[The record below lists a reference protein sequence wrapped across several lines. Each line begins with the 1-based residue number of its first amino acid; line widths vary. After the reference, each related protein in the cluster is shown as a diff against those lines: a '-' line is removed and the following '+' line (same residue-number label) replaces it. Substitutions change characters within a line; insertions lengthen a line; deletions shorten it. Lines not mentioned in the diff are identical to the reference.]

1 MTNQQVIKGLRQL
14 KYTPGSEEPVH
25 QHEQGQLIYPLR
37 GVAKIVTPQ
46 HIWLLSPGRAI
57 WLPGGVSHG
66 LQAIDHVVT
75 QNLYLTPEASRQF
88 GIQCRGLAATPLLHA
103 LTVAGLEEGITSERQ
118 ALITALLYDELSRL
132 PGAMLCH
139 VILPSDRRVRQVCDT
154 LCRELDHAATL
165 AWWGQKVGASER
177 TLARL
182 FREETHLSFSEWR
195 QQIRLLEAVCNLAR
209 GVAVSTLAHEL
220 GYASASAFIAMFRK
234 KLGVSPQRYIQA
246 EGGKAWTGVN
256 IPTVY

>member
-1 MTNQQVIKGLRQL
+1 MITQHAIEGLRQL

-25 QHEQGQLIYPLR
+25 QHEQGQLIYALR

-46 HIWLLSPGRAI
+46 HIWLLSPGRAV
-57 WLPGGVSHG
+57 WLPGGMPHG
-66 LQAIDHVVT
+66 LQAVDHVVT
-75 QNLYLTPEASRQF
+75 QNLYLTPPASRRF
-88 GIQCRGLAATPLLHA
+88 GDRCRGLSATPLLHA
-103 LTVAGLEEGITSERQ
+103 LIAAGLEEGLAAERQ
-118 ALITALLYDELSRL
+118 ALVYALLSDELARL
-132 PGAMLCH
+132 SACALCH
-139 VILPSDRRVRQVCDT
+139 VTLPSDRRVRQVCDT

-182 FREETHLSFSEWR
+182 FREETQLSFSEWR

-209 GVAVSTLAHEL
+209 GVAVSTLANEL

-246 EGGKAWTGVN
+246 TGVKG
-256 IPTVY
+256 

>member
-1 MTNQQVIKGLRQL
+1 MTIHHNVEGLRQL
-14 KYTPGSEEPVH
+14 KYAPGSEEPMH

-57 WLPGGVSHG
+57 WLPGGLAHG
-66 LQAIDHVVT
+66 LQAVDLVVT
-75 QNLYLTPEASRQF
+75 QNIYLTPHASCQF
-88 GIQCRGLAATPLLHA
+88 GRQCRGLAVTPLLHTLIA
-103 LTVAGLEEGITSERQ
+103 AGLEEEVAVERM
-118 ALITALLYDELSRL
+118 ALIRELLSDELSRL
-132 PGAMLCH
+132 SATMLCH

-154 LCRELDHAATL
+154 LCRELDHGASL

-209 GVAVSTLAHEL
+209 GVEVSKLAHEL

-246 EGGKAWTGVN
+246 ASSRG
-256 IPTVY
+256 

>member
-1 MTNQQVIKGLRQL
+1 MTIPHAIEGLRQL
-14 KYTPGSEEPVH
+14 KYTPGSEEAVH

-57 WLPGGVSHG
+57 WLPGGLSHG

-75 QNLYLTPEASRQF
+75 QNLYLTPQASRQF
-88 GIQCRGLAATPLLHA
+88 GLQCRGLAATPLLHTLIA
-103 LTVAGLEEGITSERQ
+103 AGLEETVSTERQ
-118 ALITALLYDELSRL
+118 ALILALLSDELARL
-132 PGAMLCH
+132 PASMLCH

-209 GVAVSTLAHEL
+209 GVTVSKLAHEL

-234 KLGVSPQRYIQA
+234 KLGVSPQRYILA
-246 EGGKAWTGVN
+246 TGGRE
-256 IPTVY
+256 

>member
-1 MTNQQVIKGLRQL
+1 MTIPNAIEGLRQL
-14 KYTPGSEEPVH
+14 KYAPGSEEPVH
-25 QHEQGQLIYPLR
+25 QHEQGQLIYPLS

-57 WLPGGVSHG
+57 WLPGGLPHG
-66 LQAIDHVVT
+66 LQAVDRVVT
-75 QNLYLTPEASRQF
+75 QNLYLSPQASRLF
-88 GIQCRGLAATPLLHA
+88 GNQCRGLAATPLLHT
-103 LTVAGLEEGITSERQ
+103 LIDAGLEDAIPPERMVLLQ
-118 ALITALLYDELSRL
+118 ALLADELQRL
-132 PGAMLCH
+132 PAAALCH
-139 VILPSDRRVRQVCDT
+139 VTLPSDRRVRQVCDT
-154 LCRELDHAATL
+154 LCRELDHTATL

-209 GVAVSTLAHEL
+209 GVAVNTLAQEL

-246 EGGKAWTGVN
+246 AMVMS
-256 IPTVY
+256 

>member
-1 MTNQQVIKGLRQL
+1 MTIPNAIEGLRQL
-14 KYTPGSEEPVH
+14 KYAPGSEEPVH
-25 QHEQGQLIYPLR
+25 QHEQGQLIYPQS

-57 WLPGGVSHG
+57 WLPGGLPHG
-66 LQAIDHVVT
+66 LQAVDRVVT
-75 QNLYLTPEASRQF
+75 QNLY
-88 GIQCRGLAATPLLHA
+88 RGLAATPLLHT
-103 LTVAGLEEGITSERQ
+103 LIDAGLEDAIPPERMALLQ
-118 ALITALLYDELSRL
+118 ALLADELQRL
-132 PGAMLCH
+132 PAAALCH
-139 VILPSDRRVRQVCDT
+139 VTLPSDRRVRQVCDT
-154 LCRELDHAATL
+154 LCRELDHTATL

-209 GVAVSTLAHEL
+209 GVAVNTLAQEL

-246 EGGKAWTGVN
+246 AMVMS
-256 IPTVY
+256 

>member
-1 MTNQQVIKGLRQL
+1 MTIQQAIEGLRQL

-25 QHEQGQLIYPLR
+25 QHEQGQMIYMLR

-57 WLPGGVSHG
+57 WLPGGLSHG

-75 QNLYLTPEASRQF
+75 QNIYLTPQASRQF
-88 GIQCRGLAATPLLHA
+88 GSHCRGLAATPLLHT
-103 LTVAGLEEGITSERQ
+103 LITAGLEEGLPAERQ
-118 ALITALLYDELSRL
+118 ALIAALLSDELSRL
-132 PGAMLCH
+132 PTSMLCH
-139 VILPSDRRVRQVCDT
+139 VTLPRDRRVRQVCDT
-154 LCRELDHAATL
+154 LCRELDHTATL
-165 AWWGQKVGASER
+165 SWWGQKVGASER

-182 FREETHLSFSEWR
+182 FREETNLSFSEWR

-209 GVAVSTLAHEL
+209 GAAIGKLAQEL

-234 KLGVSPQRYIQA
+234 KLGVSPLRYIQTA
-246 EGGKAWTGVN
+246 GDIA
-256 IPTVY
+256 P

>member
-1 MTNQQVIKGLRQL
+1 MTIQHAIEGLRQL

-37 GVAKIVTPQ
+37 GVAKVVTPQ

-57 WLPGGVSHG
+57 WLPGGLSHG

-75 QNLYLTPEASRQF
+75 QNLYLTPQVSRQF
-88 GIQCRGLAATPLLHA
+88 GVQCRGLTATPLLHTLFA
-103 LTVAGLEEGITSERQ
+103 AGLEEGVPAQRQ
-118 ALITALLYDELSRL
+118 ALIYALLSDELARL
-132 PGAMLCH
+132 PASMLCH
-139 VILPSDRRVRQVCDT
+139 VVLPSDRRVRQVCDT
-154 LCRELDHAATL
+154 LCRELDHTATL

-182 FREETHLSFSEWR
+182 FREETDLSFSEWR

-209 GVAVSTLAHEL
+209 GVTVGKLAHEL

-246 EGGKAWTGVN
+246 AGVKG
-256 IPTVY
+256 

>member
-1 MTNQQVIKGLRQL
+1 MTIPHAIEGLRQL

-57 WLPGGVSHG
+57 WLPGGLSHG

-75 QNLYLTPEASRQF
+75 QNLYLTPQASRQF
-88 GIQCRGLAATPLLHA
+88 GLQCRGLAATPLLHTLIA
-103 LTVAGLEEGITSERQ
+103 AGLEETVSTERQ
-118 ALITALLYDELSRL
+118 ALILALLSDELARL
-132 PGAMLCH
+132 PASMLCH

-165 AWWGQKVGASER
+165 AWWGAKSGGQRAHAGAVVPRRDPSQFLR
-177 TLARL
+177 M
-182 FREETHLSFSEWR
+182 
-195 QQIRLLEAVCNLAR
+195 
-209 GVAVSTLAHEL
+209 
-220 GYASASAFIAMFRK
+220 ASADSSA
-234 KLGVSPQRYIQA
+234 
-246 EGGKAWTGVN
+246 GGGMQSRARRDGEQTGS
-256 IPTVY
+256 